1 MAPDATTRG
10 TPVILSNWMEEL
22 RATTSV
28 EDVVSFAA
36 SHLERMKATGDLP
49 LLIAGHAVDG
59 TEDIREIASMLAHQP
74 FVYNAPGYESVADQQ
89 LLILFSLASDRLALF
104 ESGPVRRAAAR
115 VLRAP

>member
-1 MAPDATTRG
+1 MAPDATGRG

-22 RATTSV
+22 RATMDV
-28 EDVVSFAA
+28 DEVVSFAA
-36 SHLERMKATGDLP
+36 SHLERIKARGDLP
-49 LLIAGHAVDG
+49 LLIAGHAVVVP
-59 TEDIREIASMLAHQP
+59 EDIREIASMLARQP

-104 ESGPVRRAAAR
+104 ESGPVRRAASR

>member
-1 MAPDATTRG
+1 MAPDETTRG

-22 RATTSV
+22 RATKNV
-28 EDVVSFAA
+28 DEVVSFAA
-36 SHLERMKATGDLP
+36 SHVERMKATGDLP

-59 TEDIREIASMLAHQP
+59 PEDIREIASTLAHQP

-89 LLILFSLASDRLALF
+89 LLILFSLASDRVAMF
-104 ESGPVRRAAAR
+104 ESGPVRRAASR